1 MYFDKMK
8 WYIIVSQVM
17 LDAIEKGYKLP
28 FEIRNKASMYVHYI
42 YILTTST

>member
-17 LDAIEKGYKLP
+17 LDAIEKGYQLP
-28 FEIRNKASMYVHYI
+28 IWD
-42 YILTTST
+42 